1 LLRPI
6 HVIPSEG
13 RSKQRPYEKGMV
25 MERRSVLVIE
35 DVQNDFCPGG
45 SLAVPGGDEVVPVL
59 NRYIELFR
67 KQGLPVYASRDWH
80 PENSSHF
87 KTAGGVWPVHCVQ
100 GTDGARFHPELRLPD
115 DTLIISK
122 GMDPAQDGYSSFE
135 AVTENGEEFHVS
147 LWDRGI
153 RHLYIGGLA
162 TDYCVKNTVLDAL
175 RRGFSVTL
183 LIDAVRGVDLEP
195 GDAETAIR
203 QMVEAGADIAC
214 LRRVEGR

>member
-1 LLRPI
+1 
-6 HVIPSEG
+6 
-13 RSKQRPYEKGMV
+13 
-25 MERRSVLVIE
+25 MEERAALVIE

-59 NRYIELFR
+59 NRYGELFR

-80 PENSSHF
+80 PANSSHF
-87 KTAGGVWPVHCVQ
+87 KAAGGDWPVHCVQ

-122 GMDPAQDGYSSFE
+122 GMDKTQDGYSSFE
-135 AVTENGEEFHVS
+135 AITENGEDFQAS
-147 LWDRGI
+147 LRERGI

-183 LIDAVRGVDLEP
+183 LIDAVRGVDLVP
-195 GDAETAIR
+195 GDTETAIR
-203 QMVEAGADIAC
+203 QMVEEGAEVSC
-214 LRRVEGR
+214 LRRMEKKR